1 MPISAFLPEA
11 RRELHEAYARGKLLP
26 DSSLL
31 CRQINR
37 IAGELTGLGAAEPVK
52 PDGLFAAALQGRRRR
67 A

>member
-11 RRELHEAYARGKLLP
+11 RRELHEAYAGGKLLP

-31 CRQINR
+31 RRQINR
-37 IAGELTGLGAAEPVK
+37 IAGELTGLGAESAK
-52 PDGLFAAALQGRRRR
+52 PGGLFAAALQGLRRR